1 MLSTPVAFLIFNRP
15 ELTKTIFAEIAKVKP
30 KKLLVVADGPRQDKQ
45 GEAEKCAAA
54 RAVIEQVD
62 WDCEVLKNY
71 SDENLG
77 CGIRVATGIDW
88 VFEHVDEAIILED
101 DCLPHLTFFEFCSEL
116 LEKYRDDERVMMISG
131 SNLMENWKS
140 DIQSYHF
147 SYYGGIWGW
156 ASWKRAW
163 KYYDYHMKLWKHESA
178 VNCVRNVLVD
188 PDQYMHREE
197 IFSKTFRREIDTWD
211 SQWSLARLLQSG
223 LSVVPSVNLVS
234 NIGFGRDATHT
245 FNLLDS
251 KANLPLSS
259 MSFPLRQS
267 CGLAVDREYDYNF
280 YLKVSN
286 NITNKNN
293 LFQRLSNKVKNLL
306 RLSEIKNWLNKL
318 FVKELKRKKCNTDPI
333 H

>member
-15 ELTKTIFAEIAKVKP
+15 ELTKTVFAEIAKVKP
-30 KKLLVVADGPRQDKQ
+30 KKLLVVADGSRQDKQ

-71 SDENLG
+71 SDVNLG

-116 LEKYRDDERVMMISG
+116 LEKYRNDERVMMISG
-131 SNLMENWKS
+131 SNLMGDWES

-163 KYYDYHMKLWKHESA
+163 KHYDYHMKLWKYEGA
-178 VNCVRNVLVD
+178 RNCVRNVIVD
-188 PDQYMHREE
+188 PEQYFYRQEML
-197 IFSKTFRREIDTWD
+197 SKTFRGEIDTWD
-211 SQWSLARLLQSG
+211 YQWSFARLLQSG

-234 NIGFGRDATHT
+234 NIGFGKDATHT
-245 FNLLDS
+245 INFFDC

-259 MSFPLRQS
+259 MSFPLREPY
-267 CGLAVDREYDYNF
+267 GLAVEREYDCKF
-280 YLKVSN
+280 YLK
-286 NITNKNN
+286 INKNQNRVVN
-293 LFQRLSNKVKNLL
+293 LLQELSN
-306 RLSEIKNWLNKL
+306 RIKK
-318 FVKELKRKKCNTDPI
+318 FIVG
-333 H
+333 

>member
-15 ELTKTIFAEIAKVKP
+15 ELTKTVFAEIAKVQP

-71 SDENLG
+71 SDVNLG

-101 DCLPHLTFFEFCSEL
+101 DCLPHLTFFEFCREL

-131 SNLMENWKS
+131 SNLMGDWES

-163 KYYDYHMKLWKHESA
+163 KYYDYHMKLWKYEGA
-178 VNCVRNVLVD
+178 RNCVRNVLVD
-188 PDQYMHREE
+188 PEQYFYREE
-197 IFSKTFRREIDTWD
+197 MLSKAFRGEIDTWD
-211 SQWSLARLLQSG
+211 YQWSFARLLQSG

-234 NIGFGRDATHT
+234 NIGFGKDATHT
-245 FNLLDS
+245 INFFDS

-259 MSFPLRQS
+259 MSFPLREPY
-267 CGLAVDREYDYNF
+267 GLAVEREYDCNS
-280 YLKVSN
+280 YLK
-286 NITNKNN
+286 INKHKNRKLN
-293 LFQRLSNKVKNLL
+293 LIQKLSNRIKKN
-306 RLSEIKNWLNKL
+306 IG
-318 FVKELKRKKCNTDPI
+318 V
-333 H
+333 

>member
-15 ELTKTIFAEIAKVKP
+15 ELTKTVFAEIAKVKP
-30 KKLLVVADGPRQDKQ
+30 KKLLVVADGSRQDKQ

-71 SDENLG
+71 SDVNLG

-101 DCLPHLTFFEFCSEL
+101 DCLPHLTFFEFCREL

-131 SNLMENWKS
+131 SNLMGDWES
-140 DIQSYHF
+140 DLQSYHF

-163 KYYDYHMKLWKHESA
+163 KHYDYHMKLWKYEGA
-178 VNCVRNVLVD
+178 RNCVRNVIVD
-188 PDQYMHREE
+188 PEQYFYRQEML
-197 IFSKTFRREIDTWD
+197 SKAFRGEIDTWD
-211 SQWSLARLLQSG
+211 YQWSFARLLQSG

-234 NIGFGRDATHT
+234 NIGFGKDATHT
-245 FNLLDS
+245 INFFDC

-259 MSFPLRQS
+259 MSFPLREPY
-267 CGLAVDREYDYNF
+267 GLAVEREYDWNF
-280 YLKVSN
+280 YLK
-286 NITNKNN
+286 INKKKNRVVN
-293 LFQRLSNKVKNLL
+293 LLQQLSNRIQKN
-306 RLSEIKNWLNKL
+306 I
-318 FVKELKRKKCNTDPI
+318 VG
-333 H
+333 

>member
-15 ELTKTIFAEIAKVKP
+15 ELTKTVFAEIAKVKP

-71 SDENLG
+71 SEVNLG

-101 DCLPHLTFFEFCSEL
+101 DCLPHVTFFQFCSEL
-116 LEKYRDDERVMMISG
+116 LNKYRGDERVMMISG
-131 SNLMENWKS
+131 CNLLGDWKS
-140 DIQSYHF
+140 DLQNYHF

-163 KYYDYHMKLWKHESA
+163 KHYDYYMKLWKYEEA
-178 VNCVRNVLVD
+178 RNCVRNVIVD
-188 PDQYMHREE
+188 PEQYLYREE
-197 IFSKTFRREIDTWD
+197 MLSKAFRGELDTWD
-211 SQWSLARLLQSG
+211 YQWSFARLLQSG
-223 LSVVPSVNLVS
+223 LSVVPCVNLVS
-234 NIGFGRDATHT
+234 NIGFGKDATHT
-245 FNLLDS
+245 FNSLDS

-259 MSFPLRQS
+259 MSFPLREPY
-267 CGLAVDREYDYNF
+267 GLAVEREYDYNF
-280 YLKVSN
+280 YVKIN
-286 NITNKNN
+286 TTKNN
-293 LFQRLSNKVKNLL
+293 KVNLL
-306 RLSEIKNWLNKL
+306 QQFYNKIKK
-318 FVKELKRKKCNTDPI
+318 FIVG
-333 H
+333 